1 MKNNPYRID
10 QYYKYSLQE
19 SHELNKAHKE
29 LLFGKFLDQRSEF
42 VYLGIIQLI
51 HRNIGTPYM
60 PYEECAVTVRQHN
73 EILRFFPKFL
83 KKLGRYIDSH
93 DGFDIIRYKH
103 WHEQLTELYNQFKE
117 KKPYFNY

>member
-1 MKNNPYRID
+1 MKNNPYRVD
-10 QYYKYSLQE
+10 KYYKYTLQE
-19 SHELNKAHKE
+19 SHELNTAHKE

-83 KKLGRYIDSH
+83 RKLGRFIET
-93 DGFDIIRYKH
+93 YKGLDRSLYVK
-103 WHEQLTELYNQFKE
+103 WHEQITELYNQFKD
-117 KKPYFNY
+117 KKPYFND

>member
-1 MKNNPYRID
+1 MKNNPYRVD

-51 HRNIGTPYM
+51 QRNIGTPYM
-60 PYEECAVTVRQHN
+60 PFDECAVTVRQ
-73 EILRFFPKFL
+73 LAR
-83 KKLGRYIDSH
+83 
-93 DGFDIIRYKH
+93 
-103 WHEQLTELYNQFKE
+103 EQLEAGIRDVFELPGRTRAILNQRHFRR
-117 KKPYFNY
+117 P

>member
-1 MKNNPYRID
+1 MKNNPYRVD

-51 HRNIGTPYM
+51 QRNIGTPYM
-60 PYEECAVTVRQHN
+60 PFDECAVTVRQHN
-73 EILRFFPKFL
+73 EILRFFSKFL

-93 DGFDIIRYKH
+93 DG
-103 WHEQLTELYNQFKE
+103 
-117 KKPYFNY
+117 

>member
-1 MKNNPYRID
+1 MKNNPYRVD

-51 HRNIGTPYM
+51 QRNIGTPYM
-60 PYEECAVTVRQHN
+60 PFDECAVTVRQHN

-103 WHEQLTELYNQFKE
+103 WHEQLTELYNQLKE
-117 KKPYFNY
+117 KKAILND

>member
-1 MKNNPYRID
+1 MKNNPYRVD

-51 HRNIGTPYM
+51 QRIMRCNSQATQ
-60 PYEECAVTVRQHN
+60 RDS
-73 EILRFFPKFL
+73 EIFP
-83 KKLGRYIDSH
+83 
-93 DGFDIIRYKH
+93 
-103 WHEQLTELYNQFKE
+103 
-117 KKPYFNY
+117 

>member
-10 QYYKYSLQE
+10 QYYKYTLQE

-29 LLFGKFLDQRSEF
+29 LRFGNFLDQRSEF

-60 PYEECAVTVRQHN
+60 PYEVCAVTVRQHN

-83 KKLGRYIDSH
+83 RKLGRFIET
-93 DGFDIIRYKH
+93 YKGLDRSLYVA
-103 WHEQLTELYNQFKE
+103 WHEKITELYNQFKE